1 MRAERRAMW
10 SRVSVRSAFQS
21 PKRSGK
27 SRHGM
32 PVVKTEKSLT
42 DAIDRHRRRARE
54 LKADLHRIT
63 SAPYPASHAKARM
76 REQVEVLA
84 QRGAVNVSQLVEHNG
99 DLEFPTQQTQV
110 AILNAQPGAVG
121 FVQVPDTLALLAWTF
136 KDSLLARIDAEVM
149 AEADDAAALSIAERQ
164 RQEAVVQ
171 SDLLD
176 VERQESSLVWRAKVE
191 GLPVEHRADANP
203 LAVLSVKLVTV
214 LPGSSKGMSYPWGQ
228 VGGR

>member
-1 MRAERRAMW
+1 
-10 SRVSVRSAFQS
+10 
-21 PKRSGK
+21 
-27 SRHGM
+27 M

-54 LKADLHRIT
+54 LKADLHGIT

-121 FVQVPDTLALLAWTF
+121 FVQVSDTLALLAWTF

-149 AEADDAAALSIAERQ
+149 AEADDAPRCPLRSANGKKPSSRATCLTLNGRSLRWCGARRAKACRSSIAPMPVHLQ
-164 RQEAVVQ
+164 CLA
-171 SDLLD
+171 
-176 VERQESSLVWRAKVE
+176 SSL
-191 GLPVEHRADANP
+191 
-203 LAVLSVKLVTV
+203 
-214 LPGSSKGMSYPWGQ
+214 
-228 VGGR
+228 